1 MTNRYPLIVNTSTN
15 QIQELSASD
24 NLDLTSSSIINAVS
38 IGATNINVT
47 GVVTASS
54 FVGSFT
60 GTITGTASTASFA
73 TTSFGLAGSPK
84 ITVGTI
90 GATSLNASGVV
101 TATSFVGNLTGTA
114 STATA
119 AATAY
124 GLTGSPNITVNNVV
138 AAAGTFTNLTVN
150 GTQTIINTTS
160 LEITDKN
167 IGIGS
172 TSTPSDSYA
181 DGAGITIY
189 GTTNKTLTWDNS
201 NSRLA
206 FSTNVYAP
214 KYYGDGS
221 TLTNVSAGL
230 ALQQSGSA
238 VVGGAATTI
247 NFSGATISNVSSGI
261 ATITIASAGLGTEAL
276 ISSGIVTTLNL
287 TKQDHKV
294 TATGIT
300 TITVSGGTE
309 GESHTV
315 RIVNSG
321 IATVG
326 FSTFFLFPSGS
337 VPSLPTTSG
346 AISILSFTVHRVG
359 AAGTQLLAG
368 ASQNFS

>member
-1 MTNRYPLIVNTSTN
+1 MTRARDLARIANSNALTIDSSGNVGIGSTVPTSKLSVVGIV
-15 QIQELSASD
+15 SASQ
-24 NLDLTSSSIINAVS
+24 V
-38 IGATNINVT
+38 
-47 GVVTASS
+47 
-54 FVGSFT
+54 F
-60 GTITGTASTASFA
+60 
-73 TTSFGLAGSPK
+73 
-84 ITVGTI
+84 
-90 GATSLNASGVV
+90 ASGVNLANV
-101 TATSFVGNLTGTA
+101 ASGNITPTSVAISGEG
-114 STATA
+114 ATA
-119 AATAY
+119 VTINSS
-124 GLTGSPNITVNNVV
+124 GIN
-138 AAAGTFTNLTVN
+138 AGIATFTNLTVN

-238 VVGGAATTI
+238 VVGGSATTI

-276 ISSGIVTTLNL
+276 ISSGITTTLNL

>member
-1 MTNRYPLIVNTSTN
+1 MTRARDLARIANSNALTIDSSGNVGIGSTVPTSKLSVVGIV
-15 QIQELSASD
+15 SASQ
-24 NLDLTSSSIINAVS
+24 V
-38 IGATNINVT
+38 
-47 GVVTASS
+47 
-54 FVGSFT
+54 F
-60 GTITGTASTASFA
+60 
-73 TTSFGLAGSPK
+73 
-84 ITVGTI
+84 
-90 GATSLNASGVV
+90 ASGVNLANV
-101 TATSFVGNLTGTA
+101 ASGNITPTSVAISGEG
-114 STATA
+114 ATA
-119 AATAY
+119 VTINSS
-124 GLTGSPNITVNNVV
+124 GIN
-138 AAAGTFTNLTVN
+138 AGIATFTNLTVN

-276 ISSGIVTTLNL
+276 TASGITTTLNL
-287 TKQDHKV
+287 SKQDHKV

>member
-1 MTNRYPLIVNTSTN
+1 MTRARDLARIANSNALTIDSSGNVGIGSTVPTSKLSVVGV
-15 QIQELSASD
+15 ISASQ
-24 NLDLTSSSIINAVS
+24 V
-38 IGATNINVT
+38 
-47 GVVTASS
+47 
-54 FVGSFT
+54 F
-60 GTITGTASTASFA
+60 
-73 TTSFGLAGSPK
+73 
-84 ITVGTI
+84 
-90 GATSLNASGVV
+90 ASGVNLANV
-101 TATSFVGNLTGTA
+101 ASGNITPTSVVISGEG
-114 STATA
+114 ATA
-119 AATAY
+119 VTINSS
-124 GLTGSPNITVNNVV
+124 GIN
-138 AAAGTFTNLTVN
+138 AGIATFTNLTVN

-206 FSTNVYAP
+206 FSTNIYAP

-287 TKQDHKV
+287 VKQDHKV

-337 VPSLPTTSG
+337 VPVLPTTSG

-359 AAGTQLLAG
+359 AAGTQLIAG
-368 ASQNFS
+368 ASQYFS

>member
-1 MTNRYPLIVNTSTN
+1 MTRARDLARIANSNALTIDSSGNVGIGSTVPTSKLSVVGIV
-15 QIQELSASD
+15 SASQ
-24 NLDLTSSSIINAVS
+24 V
-38 IGATNINVT
+38 
-47 GVVTASS
+47 
-54 FVGSFT
+54 F
-60 GTITGTASTASFA
+60 
-73 TTSFGLAGSPK
+73 
-84 ITVGTI
+84 
-90 GATSLNASGVV
+90 ASGVNLANV
-101 TATSFVGNLTGTA
+101 ASGNITPTSVVISGEG
-114 STATA
+114 ATA
-119 AATAY
+119 VTINSS
-124 GLTGSPNITVNNVV
+124 GIN
-138 AAAGTFTNLTVN
+138 AGIATFTNLTVN

-247 NFSGATISNVSSGI
+247 NFSGATISDVSSGI

-276 ISSGIVTTLNL
+276 TASGITTTLNL

>member
-1 MTNRYPLIVNTSTN
+1 MTRARDLARIANSNALTVDSSGNVGIGSTVPTSKLSVVGIV
-15 QIQELSASD
+15 SASQ
-24 NLDLTSSSIINAVS
+24 V
-38 IGATNINVT
+38 
-47 GVVTASS
+47 
-54 FVGSFT
+54 F
-60 GTITGTASTASFA
+60 
-73 TTSFGLAGSPK
+73 
-84 ITVGTI
+84 
-90 GATSLNASGVV
+90 ASGVNLANV
-101 TATSFVGNLTGTA
+101 ASGNITPTSVVISGEG
-114 STATA
+114 ATA
-119 AATAY
+119 VTINSS
-124 GLTGSPNITVNNVV
+124 GIN
-138 AAAGTFTNLTVN
+138 AGIATFTNLTVN

-276 ISSGIVTTLNL
+276 TASGIVTTLNL
-287 TKQDHKV
+287 VKQDHKV

>member
-1 MTNRYPLIVNTSTN
+1 MTRARDLARIANSNALTIDSSGNVGIGSTVPTSKLSVVGIV
-15 QIQELSASD
+15 SASQ
-24 NLDLTSSSIINAVS
+24 V
-38 IGATNINVT
+38 
-47 GVVTASS
+47 
-54 FVGSFT
+54 F
-60 GTITGTASTASFA
+60 
-73 TTSFGLAGSPK
+73 
-84 ITVGTI
+84 
-90 GATSLNASGVV
+90 ASGVNLANV
-101 TATSFVGNLTGTA
+101 ASGNITPTSVVISGEG
-114 STATA
+114 ATA
-119 AATAY
+119 VTINSS
-124 GLTGSPNITVNNVV
+124 GIN
-138 AAAGTFTNLTVN
+138 AGIATFTNLTVN

-230 ALQQSGSA
+230 ALQQSGSV
-238 VVGGAATTI
+238 VVGGSATTI

-276 ISSGIVTTLNL
+276 TASGITTTLNL
-287 TKQDHKV
+287 SKQDHKV

-309 GESHTV
+309 GESHTI